1 MIRDSRAR
9 SLILDLES
17 AIQALGE
24 RFGRDDPETV
34 KLTAIYADPILY
46 RANV

>member
-1 MIRDSRAR
+1 MIRDDCAR
-9 SLILDLES
+9 SLMLDLAP

-24 RFGRDDPETV
+24 RFGRDDRETV
-34 KLTAIYADPILY
+34 KLTAIYPDPILY